1 MSAASRLTI
10 GLVGGGQG
18 GSALLDLL
26 LEWPAARVAIV
37 IDSRPDAPALA
48 HARALG
54 IPTNAHHLEVFSHP
68 VNLVLEVTGHPEVL
82 NDLLRTRPP
91 GVEVIG
97 AGSLRFFWDLLQD
110 RRESDARMKAILE
123 TALDCVIT
131 MDHAGKILQFNP
143 AAERTFGYSRSEAL
157 GRELGELIVPP
168 SLRARHRQGLA
179 HYMATGE
186 GPVIGKRIELTAMRA
201 DGTEFPVELAVTRI
215 GLDSPPVFTGYI
227 RDLSERKRTEA
238 ILAGE
243 RQLLEMIA
251 AGIELPKVL
260 ATLCG
265 IVETQTDGMLCSV
278 LLLDPDGV
286 HLRHGAAPSLPEEY
300 VMAIDG
306 IAIGPRGGSCGTAA
320 YRKEAVVVT
329 DIATDPL
336 WVGFR
341 DLALRH
347 NLRACWSTPILASD
361 GSVLGT
367 LAMYYREPR
376 SPDDAH
382 RLIVERATHIAG
394 IAISRSRS
402 EEALRHSEAQL
413 RQSQKMEAIGRL
425 AGGIA
430 HDFNNLLTVIRGRSD
445 LLLQRLSPRDPV
457 QASIEQIRKTAER
470 ATELTQQLLAFSRKQ
485 VLQPRVL
492 DLTTVVSEL
501 APLLRRLIGED
512 INLVVVPASRGR
524 VKADRASLEQVV
536 TNLVI
541 NSRDAMPGGGRV
553 AIETADVDL
562 DAAFVG
568 QHPGTQAGP
577 YVALLVR
584 DEGTGMSQD
593 VQAQAFEPFFTTKE
607 VGKGTGLGLS
617 TVYGIVKQHSGHIT
631 VESVLGS
638 GCTFTIYLP
647 RVDMTSEAASRPR
660 PSPHSLRGTETLLLV
675 EDEDDVR
682 AVAKESLA
690 LYGYT
695 VLEARDGEDALRIAG
710 AESGRIDLMVTD
722 VVMPGMNGRELAE
735 RLLAIR
741 PHTRVLY
748 VSGYTDDALS
758 QHGILHQELAFLA
771 KPFAPE
777 TLVRTVRQ
785 VLDDISGPS
794 PPPRDSNA
802 LDC

>member
-1 MSAASRLTI
+1 MLAASRVTI
-10 GLVGGGQG
+10 GVVGGGQG

-26 LEWPAARVAIV
+26 LDWPAARVAVV
-37 IDSRPDAPALA
+37 IDSREDAPALT

-54 IPTNAHHLEVFSHP
+54 IPTTAHHLEVFSHP
-68 VNLVLEVTGHPEVL
+68 VNLVLEVTGRPEVL

-110 RRESDARMKAILE
+110 RRESDDRMRAILE

-131 MDHAGKILQFNP
+131 MDHAGIIVEFNP
-143 AAERTFGYSRSEAL
+143 AAERTFGYSRREAV

-168 SLRARHRQGLA
+168 SLRDRHRRGLA
-179 HYMATGE
+179 HYLATGQ
-186 GPVIGKRIELTAMRA
+186 GPVIGRRIELTAMHA

-215 GLDSPPVFTGYI
+215 GSDSPPMFTGYI
-227 RDLSERKRTEA
+227 RDLSERRRTEA

-243 RQLLEMIA
+243 RQLLEMVA

-265 IVETQTDGMLCSV
+265 IVEAQTDGMRCSV
-278 LLLDPDGV
+278 LVLDPDGV
-286 HLRHGAAPSLPEEY
+286 HLRHGAAPSLPQAYIE
-300 VMAIDG
+300 AIDG
-306 IAIGPRGGSCGTAA
+306 TAIGPSVGSCGTAA
-320 YRKEAVVVT
+320 YRKEAIVVT

-336 WVGFR
+336 WSDFR
-341 DLALRH
+341 DLALHH

-361 GSVLGT
+361 GGVLGT
-367 LAMYYREPR
+367 LAMYYEEPR
-376 SPDDAH
+376 SPGDAH
-382 RLIVERATHIAG
+382 RLVVERATHIAG
-394 IAISRSRS
+394 IAISRGRA

-430 HDFNNLLTVIRGRSD
+430 HDFNNLLTVINGRSD
-445 LLLQRLSPRDPV
+445 LLLQRLNPRDPV
-457 QASIEQIRKTAER
+457 HSSIEQIRKTAER

-492 DLTTVVSEL
+492 DLTAVVSEL

-512 INLVVVPASRGR
+512 INLVVMPTARGR
-524 VKADRASLEQVV
+524 VKADRAGLEQVI

-541 NSRDAMPGGGRV
+541 NSRDAMPAGGRLT
-553 AIETADVDL
+553 IETADADL

-568 QHPGTQAGP
+568 LHPGTQPGS
-577 YVALLVR
+577 YVALVLR
-584 DEGTGMSQD
+584 DEGTGMSAE

-617 TVYGIVKQHSGHIT
+617 TVYGIVKQHAGHIS
-631 VESVLGS
+631 VESVVGTGS
-638 GCTFTIYLP
+638 TFSIYLP
-647 RVDMTSEAASRPR
+647 RVEMVSEAPSLPR
-660 PSPHSLRGTETLLLV
+660 PSLHSLRGTERVLLV

-682 AVAKESLA
+682 GVARESLA
-690 LYGYT
+690 MYGYT
-695 VLEARDGEDALRIAG
+695 VLEARDGEEALRIAG

-722 VVMPGMNGRELAE
+722 VVMPGMNGRELAK
-735 RLLAIR
+735 RLLAMR
-741 PHTRVLY
+741 PGTRVLY

-758 QHGILHQELAFLA
+758 QHGILDQELAFLA
-771 KPFAPE
+771 KPFSPE
-777 TLVRTVRQ
+777 TLARSVRQ
-785 VLDDISGPS
+785 VLDDAPPNQPS
-794 PPPRDSNA
+794 STSQ
-802 LDC
+802 

>member
-1 MSAASRLTI
+1 MSAASRVTI
-10 GLVGGGQG
+10 GVVGGGQG

-26 LEWPAARVAIV
+26 LDWPAARVAVV
-37 IDSRPDAPALA
+37 IDSRQDAPALA

-54 IPTNAHHLEVFSHP
+54 IPTKAHHLEVFSHP
-68 VNLVLEVTGHPEVL
+68 VDLVLEVTGQPEVL

-110 RRESDARMKAILE
+110 RRQSDARMRAILE

-131 MDHAGKILQFNP
+131 MDHTGIVVEFNP
-143 AAERTFGYSRSEAL
+143 AAERTFGYTRSEAL
-157 GRELGELIVPP
+157 GRELAELIVPP
-168 SLRARHRQGLA
+168 SLRDRHRGGLA
-179 HYMATGE
+179 HYLATGQ
-186 GPVIGKRIELTAMRA
+186 GPVIGKRVELTAMRA
-201 DGTEFPVELAVTRI
+201 DGTEFPVELAITRI
-215 GLDSPPVFTGYI
+215 GSDSPPLFTGYI

-238 ILAGE
+238 LLAGE
-243 RQLLEMIA
+243 RKLLEMIA
-251 AGIELPKVL
+251 AGIELTKVL
-260 ATLCG
+260 DSLCG
-265 IVETQTDGMLCSV
+265 IVEAQTEGMLCSV

-306 IAIGPRGGSCGTAA
+306 IAIGPSVGSCGTAA
-320 YRKEAVVVT
+320 YRKEGVVVI

-336 WVGFR
+336 WVEAR

-347 NLRACWSTPILASD
+347 NLRACWSMPILASD

-376 SPDDAH
+376 SPDDTH
-382 RLIVERATHIAG
+382 RLVIERATQIAG
-394 IAISRSRS
+394 IAISRSRA

-430 HDFNNLLTVIRGRSD
+430 HDFNNLLTVINGRSD
-445 LLLQRLSPRDPV
+445 LLLQRLNPRDPV
-457 QASIEQIRKTAER
+457 YGSIEQIRKTAER
-470 ATELTQQLLAFSRKQ
+470 ATELTQQLLAFGRKQ
-485 VLQPRVL
+485 MLQPRVL
-492 DLTTVVSEL
+492 DLTAVVSEL
-501 APLLRRLIGED
+501 APMLRRLIGEN
-512 INLVVVPASRGR
+512 INLVVIPAARGR
-524 VKADRASLEQVV
+524 VEADRAGLEQVI

-541 NSRDAMPGGGRV
+541 NSRDAMPAGGRLT
-553 AIETADVDL
+553 IETADADL

-568 QHPGTQAGP
+568 QHPGTQPGS
-577 YVALLVR
+577 YVALVVR
-584 DEGTGMSQD
+584 DEGTGMSAE

-617 TVYGIVKQHSGHIT
+617 TVYGIVKQHSGHIS
-631 VESVLGS
+631 VESVVGS
-638 GCTFTIYLP
+638 GSTLSVYLP
-647 RVDMTSEAASRPR
+647 RVETVSEAPSLPR
-660 PSPHSLRGTETLLLV
+660 PSLHSLGGTETVLLV
-675 EDEDDVR
+675 EDEEDVR
-682 AVAKESLA
+682 AVARESLTM
-690 LYGYT
+690 YGYT
-695 VLEARDGEDALRIAG
+695 VLEARDGEDALRVAG
-710 AESGRIDLMVTD
+710 GESGHIDLMVTD

-741 PHTRVLY
+741 PRTRVLY

-758 QHGILHQELAFLA
+758 QHGILDQELAFLA

-777 TLVRTVRQ
+777 TLARSVRQ
-785 VLDDISGPS
+785 VLDDAPPNPPS
-794 PPPRDSNA
+794 STSQ
-802 LDC
+802 

>member
-10 GLVGGGQG
+10 GVVGGGQG

-26 LEWPAARVAIV
+26 LEWPAARVAVV
-37 IDSRPDAPALA
+37 IDTREDAPALT
-48 HARALG
+48 HARRLG
-54 IPTNAHHLEVFSHP
+54 IPTKAHHLDVFSHP
-68 VNLVLEVTGHPEVL
+68 VNLVLEVTGRPEVL
-82 NDLLRTRPP
+82 NELLRTRPP

-110 RRESDARMKAILE
+110 RRENDDRMRAILE

-131 MDHAGKILQFNP
+131 MDHAGKIREFNP
-143 AAERTFGYSRSEAL
+143 AAERTFGYARSEAV

-168 SLRARHRQGLA
+168 SLRDRHRRGLA
-179 HYMATGE
+179 HYLATGE
-186 GPVIGKRIELTAMRA
+186 GPAIGKRIELTAMRA

-215 GLDSPPVFTGYI
+215 GSDSPPMFTGYI

-265 IVETQTDGMLCSV
+265 IVEAQTDGMLCSV

-286 HLRHGAAPSLPEEY
+286 HLRHGAAPSLPQPYIE
-300 VMAIDG
+300 AIDG
-306 IAIGPRGGSCGTAA
+306 IAIGPSVGSCGTAV

-336 WVGFR
+336 WADFR
-341 DLALRH
+341 DLALPH
-347 NLRACWSTPILASD
+347 NLRACWSTPVLASD
-361 GSVLGT
+361 GGVLGT
-367 LAMYYREPR
+367 LAMYYQEPR
-376 SPDDAH
+376 SPGDAH
-382 RLIVERATHIAG
+382 RLIIERATHIAG
-394 IAISRSRS
+394 IAISRLRA

-413 RQSQKMEAIGRL
+413 RQSQKMEAVGRL

-430 HDFNNLLTVIRGRSD
+430 HDFNNLLTVINGRSD
-445 LLLQRLSPRDPV
+445 LLLQRLNPRDPV
-457 QASIEQIRKTAER
+457 HSSIEQIRKTSER

-492 DLTTVVSEL
+492 DLTAVVSEL

-512 INLVVVPASRGR
+512 INLVVIPAARGR
-524 VKADRASLEQVV
+524 VKADRAGLEQVI

-541 NSRDAMPGGGRV
+541 NSRDAMPAGGRLT
-553 AIETADVDL
+553 IETADADL

-568 QHPGTQAGP
+568 LHPGTQPGS
-577 YVALLVR
+577 YVALVVR
-584 DEGTGMSQD
+584 DEGTGMSAE

-617 TVYGIVKQHSGHIT
+617 TVYGIVKQHSGHIS
-631 VESVLGS
+631 VESVVGS
-638 GCTFTIYLP
+638 GSTLSIYLP
-647 RVDMTSEAASRPR
+647 RVEAVSEAPSPPR
-660 PSPHSLRGTETLLLV
+660 PSLRSLRGTERVLLV
-675 EDEDDVR
+675 EDEEDVR
-682 AVAKESLA
+682 AVARESLA
-690 LYGYT
+690 RYGYT
-695 VLEARDGEDALRIAG
+695 VLEARDGEEALRIAG
-710 AESGRIDLMVTD
+710 AERGRIDLMVTD
-722 VVMPGMNGRELAE
+722 VVMPGMNGRQLAE

-741 PHTRVLY
+741 PGTRVLY

-758 QHGILHQELAFLA
+758 QHGILDQELAFLA
-771 KPFAPE
+771 KPFSPE
-777 TLVRTVRQ
+777 TLARSVRQ
-785 VLDDISGPS
+785 VLDGTPPNQPS
-794 PPPRDSNA
+794 STSQ
-802 LDC
+802 